1 MGDKVLIVG
10 GGGREHAI
18 AWKLSQS
25 AGVGNLIA
33 APGNAGISELGEC
46 FNIKEQE
53 ITKLAELAEKQGVDL
68 TVVGPELPL
77 SLGIVDLFES
87 RGLPVFGPNKA
98 ATQLESSKIFAKDL
112 MSAQKVPTGAHKVF
126 DVYQEA
132 LEYVYDYGTPVVI
145 KADGLAAG
153 KGVTVAMEDEEACM
167 AIKENLLKGRFGD
180 SSRRV
185 IIEEYLCGEE
195 ASVLALT
202 DGKTILP
209 MLASQDHKRIYDE
222 DQGPNTGGM
231 GAYAPAP
238 VVGDILYEFINK
250 RIFKPVIKGLA
261 NNGIIYK
268 GILYAGLMIDFTG
281 PKVLEFNVRFGDPEA
296 QCILPL
302 LKSDLYELCQ
312 ATVKGKL
319 EGQPMEF
326 EEGCCI
332 CVVMASGGYPAN
344 YTTGYPITGLKE
356 AGKLPEVVVFHAGT
370 KLAKGKTVTS
380 GGRVLGVTAKGE
392 NLEQAQERAYQ
403 AVKKINFEGAYY
415 RSDIGYKGL
424 ARYQGLDDQ
433 EKQ

>member
-25 AGVGNLIA
+25 PRVSKIIA
-33 APGNAGISELGEC
+33 APGNAGMAELGEC
-46 FNIKEQE
+46 FNVKDHE
-53 ITKLAELAEKQGVDL
+53 IPRLAELAEEQGVDL
-68 TVVGPELPL
+68 TIVGPEFPL
-77 SLGIVDLFES
+77 SLGIADFFES
-87 RGLPVFGPNKA
+87 RGLPIFGPNKA
-98 ATQLESSKIFAKDL
+98 ATQLESSKIFAKDI
-112 MSAQKVPTGAHKVF
+112 MTAQKVPTGDHKVF

-132 LEYVYDYGTPVVI
+132 LEYIYDYGTPVVI
-145 KADGLAAG
+145 KADGLASG

-231 GAYAPAP
+231 GAYSPAP
-238 VVGDILYEFINK
+238 VVGDALYEFISK
-250 RIFKPVIKGLA
+250 RIFKPTIKGLA

-268 GILYAGLMIDFTG
+268 GILYAGLMIDLTG
-281 PKVLEFNVRFGDPEA
+281 PKVLEFNVRFGDPET
-296 QCILPL
+296 QSVLPL

-312 ATVKGKL
+312 ATVNGKL
-319 EGQPMEF
+319 EGHQLEF
-326 EEGCCI
+326 AEGSCI

-344 YTTGYPITGLKE
+344 YTTGYPIKGLKE
-356 AGKLPEVVVFHAGT
+356 AAKLPNVMLFHAGT
-370 KLAKGKTVTS
+370 KKEKGKVVTS
-380 GGRVLGVTAKGE
+380 GGRVLGITAWGE
-392 NLEQAQERAYQ
+392 NLEQARDLAYQ
-403 AVKKINFEGAYY
+403 AVRKINFEGAYY

-424 ARYQGLDDQ
+424 ARYEPLNDK
-433 EKQ
+433 EKR